1 MRTILIIL
9 FFNCMFLNIL
19 GQSLKDKQKKYERVK
34 TAYSEKEKSLKEALL
49 LKKIQFDNIRV
60 LLRIFKKEKQLEVW
74 VKSKNQEKYELFKTY
89 DICTTSGELGP
100 KRKEGDMQMPE
111 GFYYINHFNPVSNFY
126 LSLGVDYPN
135 QSDRILGVKNNL
147 GGAIYIHG
155 SCCTIGCTPI
165 TDDKIKELYI
175 LTLEAKNNGQNLI
188 PVHAYPCKL
197 DDVSFKDLESEY
209 NENIQLI
216 EFWKNLQI
224 VYNYF
229 EKNKKQP
236 NISVDKKGKYLI
248 N

>member
-1 MRTILIIL
+1 M
-9 FFNCMFLNIL
+9 
-19 GQSLKDKQKKYERVK
+19 
-34 TAYSEKEKSLKEALL
+34 
-49 LKKIQFDNIRV
+49 
-60 LLRIFKKEKQLEVW
+60 
-74 VKSKNQEKYELFKTY
+74 FKTY

-126 LSLGVDYPN
+126 LSLGIDYPN

-155 SCCTIGCTPI
+155 SCCTIDCTPI

-188 PVHAYPCKL
+188 PVHAFPCKL
-197 DDVSFKDLESEY
+197 DDTTFKVLENEY
-209 NENIQLI
+209 NDNKSLI
-216 EFWKNLQI
+216 DFWKNLQI

-229 EKNKKQP
+229 ENNKKQP